1 MAHII
6 SLGNQKGGVGKTTL
20 TINLA
25 GHFARAGKKVLIID
39 ADKQGSALD
48 WQGVRQDESVFS
60 VVGIP
65 TDSVHKE
72 IKNLAPNYDY
82 IFIDAPPHSANI
94 LRSIILASDLFLI
107 PLTPSALDVWS
118 AEEVLKLLAEAVV
131 FKENL
136 KSAFV
141 INRKIANTTITQSV
155 KKALTNFKIPVF
167 KSIISQRVSFAES
180 MSSGIL
186 IQELG
191 SDKTAIEEIA
201 NLAKEI
207 DACLKN

>member
-1 MAHII
+1 MAYII

-25 GHFARAGKKVLIID
+25 GYFARIKKKVLIID

-48 WQGVRQDESVFS
+48 WQAVRQDETVFN

-65 TDSVHKE
+65 RDSIHKE
-72 IKNLAPNYDY
+72 IKSLSPNYDY

-107 PLTPSALDVWS
+107 PITPSAIDVWS
-118 AEEVLKLLAEAVV
+118 AEEVIKLLDEAII
-131 FKENL
+131 FNENI
-136 KSAFV
+136 KSAF
-141 INRKIANTTITQSV
+141 IMNRKIVNTSIA
-155 KKALTNFKIPVF
+155 KEILKALQKFNVPVL
-167 KSIISQRVSFAES
+167 KSTISQRVSFAES

-191 SDKTAIEEIA
+191 TDTTAIKEIENLAEEI
-201 NLAKEI
+201 KK
-207 DACLKN
+207 CLK